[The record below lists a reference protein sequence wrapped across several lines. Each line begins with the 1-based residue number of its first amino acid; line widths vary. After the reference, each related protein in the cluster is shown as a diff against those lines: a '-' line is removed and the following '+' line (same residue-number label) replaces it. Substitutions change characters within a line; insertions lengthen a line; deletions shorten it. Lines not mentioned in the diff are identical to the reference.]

1 MKTTRNLLAS
11 LATLLLMACS
21 REAPRALG
29 TLEWDRITLPAPA
42 AERIV
47 GIEVREGQRVQQGA
61 ALLHLEPALTA
72 SQLAAATAQERQS
85 GAALAELKSGPRR
98 EELARARANLAAAEA
113 QAVDARAQFNRVEP
127 LGRQGV
133 VPAADVDRARAAADN
148 SGAQVRAAQEALREL
163 ERGTRVEQVA
173 QGEAAAQAAQAQ
185 ARAQQVLLD
194 KLTLVAPR
202 DGQIDSIPYK
212 LGDQAPIGAPL
223 VVMLAGEAPFARIYG
238 PERLRATVQ
247 VGAAAIVHVD
257 GSEQAWPGTVR
268 MIRSEPTFTPYY
280 ALTGQDAERLSY
292 LAEIQLTAEARV
304 LPAGLPLWV
313 EFRQ

>member
-1 MKTTRNLLAS
+1 MKTLRKVLPS
-11 LATLLLMACS
+11 LAALLLMACS
-21 REAPRALG
+21 RDPSRALG

-42 AERIV
+42 AERII

-61 ALLHLEPALTA
+61 ALLHLEPALTE

-85 GAALAELKSGPRR
+85 GAALAELKAGPRR

-133 VPAADVDRARAAADN
+133 LPAADVDRARAAAGNFD
-148 SGAQVRAAQEALREL
+148 AQVRAAQEALREL

-185 ARAQQVLLD
+185 TRAQRVLLD

-212 LGDQAPIGAPL
+212 LGDQPPVGAPL
-223 VVMLAGEAPFARIYG
+223 VTILVGEAPFARVYV
-238 PERLRATVQ
+238 PERLRAGVH
-247 VGAAAIVHVD
+247 VGAAATVHVD
-257 GSEQAWPGTVR
+257 GSDQAWSGTVR

-280 ALTGQDAERLSY
+280 ALTGQDAGRLSY
-292 LAEIQLTAEARV
+292 LAEIQLTAEANA
-304 LPAGLPLWV
+304 LPAGLPSWV